1 MAGRAR
7 EEARERSR
15 SRSPSSLS
23 HVRGA
28 KEYLDHWMRHG
39 VAPYS
44 RPYSTSQFTQRLK
57 VHAIVGCSGRK
68 TDPHVDGEAGESSQ
82 HLGLTT
88 EEWSSRVGPNG
99 GRCGR
104 PPPPSISPLGFDV
117 RPVSKS
123 GPERGRRRG
132 RPMPTS
138 KLPSRCF
145 RRALA
150 VGAPPSPFPLRFGI
164 GSANGG
170 GRGGG
175 GAFRGQG
182 LPRAAGWQCGPRQ
195 YLAVTLP
202 RASDLLAK
210 IAARLRAGSGSRV
223 EEREID
229 VPLGE
234 ELLKPARSLEGIASA
249 FDDCVGMDEPSD

>member
-1 MAGRAR
+1 MAGRGS
-7 EEARERSR
+7 EGARERSR
-15 SRSPSSLS
+15 SRSPSGVSQ
-23 HVRGA
+23 VRGA
-28 KEYLDHWMRHG
+28 VEDLDHLMRHG

-175 GAFRGQG
+175 RVSGAGASESSGMAVWPEAISRRDSAARIGPPRKDRGSLAGWVGLARRGQG
-182 LPRAAGWQCGPRQ
+182 DRRASRGRAAEACAQ
-195 YLAVTLP
+195 
-202 RASDLLAK
+202 
-210 IAARLRAGSGSRV
+210 
-223 EEREID
+223 
-229 VPLGE
+229 LGGD
-234 ELLKPARSLEGIASA
+234 R
-249 FDDCVGMDEPSD
+249 FRFR

>member
-1 MAGRAR
+1 MAGRGS
-7 EEARERSR
+7 EGGRERSR
-15 SRSPSSLS
+15 SRSPSGVSQ
-23 HVRGA
+23 VRGA
-28 KEYLDHWMRHG
+28 IPLLSKAPAPLMRHG

-123 GPERGRRRG
+123 GPERGPRRG

-170 GRGGG
+170 GSWGG
-175 GAFRGQG
+175 GARFGGRGFREQRDGS
-182 LPRAAGWQCGPRQ
+182 
-195 YLAVTLP
+195 V
-202 RASDLLAK
+202 
-210 IAARLRAGSGSRV
+210 ARGNIS
-223 EEREID
+223 
-229 VPLGE
+229 P
-234 ELLKPARSLEGIASA
+234 
-249 FDDCVGMDEPSD
+249 

>member
-1 MAGRAR
+1 MAGRGS

-15 SRSPSSLS
+15 SRSPSPLS
-23 HVRGA
+23 QVRGA
-28 KEYLDHWMRHG
+28 VEDLDHLMRHG

-150 VGAPPSPFPLRFGI
+150 VGAPPSPFPPPPPSWRQ
-164 GSANGG
+164 SA
-170 GRGGG
+170 
-175 GAFRGQG
+175 APQG
-182 LPRAAGWQCGPRQ
+182 MP
-195 YLAVTLP
+195 
-202 RASDLLAK
+202 
-210 IAARLRAGSGSRV
+210 
-223 EEREID
+223 
-229 VPLGE
+229 
-234 ELLKPARSLEGIASA
+234 
-249 FDDCVGMDEPSD
+249 